1 MSAPYDRTPA
11 QVEALE
17 RATGLQLY
25 GWLSAPPVLLP
36 ILGRPGLDAAHR
48 RALVLRLN
56 RAGLAAELP
65 RSSDRTALAGA

>member
-1 MSAPYDRTPA
+1 MSVPYDRTPA
-11 QVEALE
+11 QVEAIE

-25 GWLSAPPVLLP
+25 GWLHTPPVLLP
-36 ILGRPGLDAAHR
+36 ILGRPGFDPAHR

-65 RSSDRTALAGA
+65 RSSDPAPVPGA